1 MKAIGA
7 GLLRPGPHPDRLLW
21 RDRERRPSSKIY
33 SKDECV
39 VKLRKRMSED
49 YAPRLAK
56 CMPELI
62 NEKRVKVF
70 GALLDASY
78 NAGWSAVCK
87 SRMAQSIHA
96 GRWADACIGF
106 NGWFVSARD
115 RKSGKRIAFTR
126 AGPASAIRSCNLRRR
141 IEVMWAIVLKAWVW
155 LASNPWRAAAIAALA
170 CCRFLSLHPRA
181 FDGTEDR
188 EPEDRRLPSLKAT
201 SRSRTKRSKTG
212 NKRLIKRPRTSKPPW
227 PGPTNWPSRSSRS
240 SPKS

>member
-1 MKAIGA
+1 MPDQQQPPKTPNAKAPAIIAAAVLVAAPLAATYEGYRGRA
-7 GLLRPGPHPDRLLW
+7 YYDPAHILTVCYGETENVDP
-21 RDRERRPSSKIY
+21 SKIY

-106 NGWFVSARD
+106 NGWFVTARD
-115 RKSGKRIAFTR
+115 RKSGKRIALP
-126 AGPASAIRSCNLRRR
+126 GLVRRR
-141 IEVMWAIVLKAWVW
+141 QSE
-155 LASNPWRAAAIAALA
+155 AAL
-170 CCRFLSLHPRA
+170 C
-181 FDGTEDR
+181 GE
-188 EPEDRRLPSLKAT
+188 
-201 SRSRTKRSKTG
+201 G
-212 NKRLIKRPRTSKPPW
+212 IK
-227 PGPTNWPSRSSRS
+227 
-240 SPKS
+240 